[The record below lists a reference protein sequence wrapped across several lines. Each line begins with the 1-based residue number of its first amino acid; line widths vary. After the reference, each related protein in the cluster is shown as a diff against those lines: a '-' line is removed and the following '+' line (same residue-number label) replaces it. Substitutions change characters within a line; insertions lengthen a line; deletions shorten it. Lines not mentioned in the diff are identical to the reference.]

1 MLSGNVSDEDYAVAK
16 EDMYRNNVMMLRVL
30 SAIATTIFIVC
41 AILGVTVPNMNSKM
55 STYLVGMAFSIAIL
69 LAAFYSKNAKLHTIC
84 MCFLDVMLLSVGL
97 LITLVSAPQQLTVTL
112 IPVALL
118 VPLNF
123 DTDNDGLSD
132 GFEITNGFDPLKE
145 DTDNNGIIDG
155 KERLPEKQTHTSM
168 WMQHLGDLS
177 FHS

>member
-1 MLSGNVSDEDYAVAK
+1 MKKNILNFLLSGNVSDEDYAVAK

-84 MCFLDVMLLSVGL
+84 MCFLDVMLLSVGFKQVMME
-97 LITLVSAPQQLTVTL
+97 I
-112 IPVALL
+112 IPADDYS
-118 VPLNF
+118 N
-123 DTDNDGLSD
+123 DNQSL
-132 GFEITNGFDPLKE
+132 FLYV
-145 DTDNNGIIDG
+145 NNI
-155 KERLPEKQTHTSM
+155 EK
-168 WMQHLGDLS
+168 
-177 FHS
+177 